1 MKIFQK
7 FKLDGYF
14 DNFIKKYKD
23 YPITLYFDF
32 PISYNE
38 IDTNRINLFM
48 IHEPNEIFGIH
59 DWVYQNHKLFDIV
72 LSWDKNLANS
82 IQNGIEFMCSWR
94 INNNSAWEFLGEKKF
109 EITFLS
115 GIKKITE
122 GHKLRHKIYN
132 LDSQI
137 KPPHRWYYVLEDW
150 DVNTNTRPGYS
161 EYSKDLSYIPKEFQ
175 YEPNIYGKK
184 HLYQNSMFNV
194 SVENLKKENWIND
207 RLWSCFASKVV
218 PIYWGCPN
226 VEEFGYDER
235 GIIRFENE
243 KDLLNILNN
252 LTEKDYYDKLLYI
265 EHNYQINKFDT
276 LENRLSY
283 FLDELIKLN
292 NL

>member
-82 IQNGIEFMCSWR
+82 IHNGIEFMCSWR

-137 KPPHRWYYVLEDW
+137 KTPHRWYYVLEDW
-150 DVNTNTRPGYS
+150 DINTNTRPGYS
-161 EYSKDLSYIPKEFQ
+161 EYSKDLSYIPKEF
-175 YEPNIYGKK
+175 
-184 HLYQNSMFNV
+184 
-194 SVENLKKENWIND
+194 
-207 RLWSCFASKVV
+207 
-218 PIYWGCPN
+218 
-226 VEEFGYDER
+226 
-235 GIIRFENE
+235 
-243 KDLLNILNN
+243 
-252 LTEKDYYDKLLYI
+252 
-265 EHNYQINKFDT
+265 
-276 LENRLSY
+276 
-283 FLDELIKLN
+283 
-292 NL
+292 